1 MARSRNWVGLGAVL
15 LAGVGTDAAMA
26 QAPVAGTRAAAPA
39 GTQVGHAVAI
49 VNGEVITA
57 ADLEQAHKW
66 MGPSP
71 VPVPSNRKRQ
81 QDLEALSLLI
91 DDMLMQQFLRTNGPQ
106 VSQAELTQKYN
117 ELQGEL
123 KKQNKTVADLCKEAG
138 VSQEQLVR
146 NMRTKIA
153 WSGFASPRVTEEM
166 LRKYYDGF
174 KDFFDGTMVHVSHI
188 VLRISP
194 AMTAA
199 ERQATADKAKAIREQ
214 IIAKKI
220 DFAGAAKQYSQEANG
235 PMGGVIGFIPRK
247 FAVDEAFA
255 QVAFSLKPGEI
266 SEPVVTEYGAHL
278 IQLNERRQGP
288 GSTWEKAKA
297 DAREFYI
304 EEMFQAVLAQQR
316 KAARIE
322 VLLK

>member
-1 MARSRNWVGLGAVL
+1 MIRPRDWLGLGAMV
-15 LAGVGTDAAMA
+15 LAGAGARLAMA
-26 QAPVAGTRAAAPA
+26 QAPAAAPA
-39 GTQVGHAVAI
+39 GTQAGHAVAI
-49 VNGEVITA
+49 VNGEVISS
-57 ADLEQAHKW
+57 ADLDQAHKW

-91 DDMLMQQFLRTNGPQ
+91 DDLLMQQFLRANGPQ
-106 VSQAELTQKYN
+106 VTQADLAQKLN

-123 KKQNKTVADLCKEAG
+123 KKQNKSLADLCKEAG

-146 NMRTKIA
+146 NMRTKLA
-153 WSGFASPRVTEEM
+153 WSGFASPRVTDEM
-166 LRKYYDGF
+166 LKAYYDGF

-199 ERQATADKAKAIREQ
+199 ERQAAVEKLKAVRGMIVSR
-214 IIAKKI
+214 KI
-220 DFAGAAKQYSQEANG
+220 DFAAAAKQYSQEANG
-235 PMGGVIGFIPRK
+235 PMGGVIGFVPRK

-255 QVAFSLKPGEI
+255 RAAFALKPGEI
-266 SEPVVTEYGAHL
+266 SEPVPTEFGVHL

>member
-1 MARSRNWVGLGAVL
+1 MILSLGGYAALDSGFSLFAVNNLHVSVHAIGLILFFNTSTIVVLQFWVVNKIQGRSRARVLGLV
-15 LAGVGTDAAMA
+15 
-26 QAPVAGTRAAAPA
+26 AAAVVFFA
-39 GTQVGHAVAI
+39 DQASKVWMLDVFGIEGKGAI
-49 VNGEVITA
+49 STR
-57 ADLEQAHKW
+57 D
-66 MGPSP
+66 
-71 VPVPSNRKRQ
+71 
-81 QDLEALSLLI
+81 
-91 DDMLMQQFLRTNGPQ
+91 
-106 VSQAELTQKYN
+106 
-117 ELQGEL
+117 
-123 KKQNKTVADLCKEAG
+123 
-138 VSQEQLVR
+138 LVR
-146 NMRTKIA
+146 NSLRMRPDRIIVGEVRGA
-153 WSGFASPRVTEEM
+153 EALDM
-166 LRKYYDGF
+166 LQAMNTGHDGSL
-174 KDFFDGTMVHVSHI
+174 TTTHAN
-188 VLRISP
+188 SP
-194 AMTAA
+194 AEAVARLETLCLMSGL
-199 ERQATADKAKAIREQ
+199 DLPAKAIREQ

-247 FAVDEAFA
+247 FAVDDAFA